1 MVDFKKLILILGI
14 IISFQPMSFSQV
26 KFSESFAAT
35 LNQMDLDIAIPV
47 ERSYRNKQVQKK
59 SFFNSALTI
68 RSRKKK
74 IEIQYALFP
83 DHQFLVPNV
92 QTTST
97 LASLASNEE
106 IYATIAIHKIKEEDL
121 SEAFNADW
129 GSLVY
134 FQPKRSFSRFR
145 YGKLLSLY
153 KKGRGL
159 IYVLFLFDE
168 ADEDLE
174 NQFYSVRF
182 RDVE

>member
-1 MVDFKKLILILGI
+1 VSNCNFRH
-14 IISFQPMSFSQV
+14 
-26 KFSESFAAT
+26 T
-35 LNQMDLDIAIPV
+35 
-47 ERSYRNKQVQKK
+47 
-59 SFFNSALTI
+59 
-68 RSRKKK
+68 
-74 IEIQYALFP
+74 LFP

-97 LASLASNEE
+97 LASIASNEE

-121 SEAFNADW
+121 SAAFNADW
-129 GSLVY
+129 GSLFY

-153 KKGRGL
+153 KIGKGM

-174 NQFYSVRF
+174 NQFYTVRF
-182 RDVE
+182 RGDEE